1 MYQINEIDM
10 SMVNKVSKKYDL
22 DMDFAKLLVAKHFTD
37 SQIYSLT
44 HLDTVIKVPFD
55 NLVNGEKAGTEIA
68 EFSTNKKNLI
78 YIFGDYDVD
87 GITSI
92 YILYSALCKVAKCK
106 IKTYVPQRAEGYGLS
121 MAWCKELIKFISKYE
136 NIMVITVDN
145 GITKKAEV
153 DFLKSHGIQV
163 IITDHHIAQ
172 QDSIP
177 DCLIVDPQ
185 LYDEDPNKH
194 LAGCGVA
201 FKVGYWVQRYF
212 NKNAMEE
219 LFDML
224 AIGTICDMMPM
235 TLENIAFCYY
245 GLKMINSKSCHPGIQ
260 IMKNYDQKN
269 TYSYK
274 DIGFSVGSKIN
285 ACGRLGHVELAKSLI
300 FKDSLSDEDYE
311 EVAMKVIKCNESRK
325 NIVKD
330 IVKKI
335 DVSQNK
341 HIYLVDSYIGVAG
354 IIANDILKRT
364 GEDTIVF
371 VETDGV
377 LKGSL
382 RSNGDTNV
390 IDTLSIIKQQVTS
403 LEFGGHKS
411 SAGLSINKED
421 YNIFSNA
428 FEAFYKNLV
437 RETTTENDV
446 LIDFEIKPYEVDHRL
461 NDIVSSLPYDNQL
474 IKEPIFLISSKLTG
488 YTPTNNNPN
497 NAFLKIE
504 GIHAKI
510 WVENIMPKLSTSMIN
525 KNVDII
531 CTLDRSFMEKN
542 KVTIKVIDLF
552 EVGKVAIK
560 NRKLNKFK
568 TNKLERV
575 SMP

>member
-22 DMDFAKLLVAKHFTD
+22 DIDFAKLLVAKHFTD

-87 GITSI
+87 GVTST
-92 YILYSALCKVAKCK
+92 YILYSALYRVAKCK
-106 IKTYVPQRAEGYGLS
+106 LKTYIPQRAEGYGLS
-121 MAWCKELIKFISKYE
+121 MSWCKELVTSISKYE

-153 DFLKSHGIQV
+153 EFLKSHGIQV

-172 QDSIP
+172 QDSTP

-245 GLKMINSKSCHPGIQ
+245 GLKIINSKSCHPGIQ

-269 TYSYK
+269 NYSYK

-335 DVSQNK
+335 DISQNK

-390 IDTLSIIKQQVTS
+390 IDTLGIIKQQVAS

-411 SAGLSINKED
+411 SAGLSISKED
-421 YNIFSNA
+421 YDIFSNA

-474 IKEPIFLISSKLTG
+474 IKEPIFLVSSKLTG

-510 WVENIMPKLSTSMIN
+510 WVENIVPKLSSSMIN

-552 EVGKVAIK
+552 EVGKVTIK